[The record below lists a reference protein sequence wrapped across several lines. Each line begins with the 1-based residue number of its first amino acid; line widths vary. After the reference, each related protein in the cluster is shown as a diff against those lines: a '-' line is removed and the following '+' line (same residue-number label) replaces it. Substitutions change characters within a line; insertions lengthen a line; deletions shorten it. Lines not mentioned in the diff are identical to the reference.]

1 MYKLIHN
8 PLAGEYYVDL
18 GQCLSIVNR
27 RSYRQ
32 AMNYAVA
39 NIEVFSAYGA
49 RVSVSTIPTTWVTD
63 NATTKAFEFWKD
75 QRAEVLKEQPS
86 LKAKWADFK
95 IFMDVQHATDG
106 IVRNLTPIDGNED
119 PYLIGEW
126 QASEIVFPV
135 TGGSGGTGAANQQTM
150 HVVGDN
156 IPPGN
161 FQTNPPVGTSFA
173 LIEAY
178 ANSRRTPQSPDP
190 STTGVSETTNPY
202 TILTAPDS
210 TFQDIAENVLGRND
224 EAPYDLD
231 AYPGGELNADTTQ
244 IHDVMIVR
252 DWGDSTNFSS
262 DSVGPFVAPFGLIK
276 MIFNGAE
283 ENGEYYIFITL
294 VPGKYKGVLAERGV

>member
-1 MYKLIHN
+1 M
-8 PLAGEYYVDL
+8 GEGVPVTTKYIDL
-18 GQCLSIVNR
+18 GQCLSVINR

-32 AMNYAVA
+32 AMNYAVQSIEIIA
-39 NIEVFSAYGA
+39 AQGGNINIF
-49 RVSVSTIPTTWVTD
+49 TIPTTWVAD

-75 QRAEVLKEQPS
+75 QRALVLKEQPS

-95 IFMDVQHATDG
+95 IFMDSTHVQSG
-106 IVRNLTPIDGNED
+106 IAGNLVPFDVLSGAA
-119 PYLIGEW
+119 YLLGEW
-126 QASEIVFPV
+126 QSSEIVFPV

-161 FQTNPPVGTSFA
+161 FQTNPPVGTSFG

-231 AYPGGELNADTTQ
+231 AYPGGELNSPNPQWIDT
-244 IHDVMIVR
+244 MIMR
-252 DWGDSTNFSS
+252 NFGEASSFSS
-262 DSVGPFVAPFGLIK
+262 ATSNSFIVPFGLIRLDLVNADPGQDFTV
-276 MIFNGAE
+276 IVRC
-283 ENGEYYIFITL
+283 